1 MVHLST
7 LGPVVIHVGKKRLTA
22 ASQRA
27 FAALFYLVVE
37 RGKEIPRR
45 TLDQLLFPDPS
56 KAIER
61 HSLRQLLYRLRQMG
75 VPLDG
80 DSPTVT
86 LASDAATWDVEV
98 IESHGGYSD
107 AELDAL
113 SHGYLSG
120 FTVGPSPAFNEWLD
134 MHRTTV
140 TATLR
145 RGLLT
150 QMREEKAKHHFAGV
164 DRAARA
170 CLALDPLNEEATLAT
185 AEVLVMSGSK
195 TEALSVLDRYIDEV
209 GPRSRDLRVAPKLLR
224 ERISE
229 YVVDSGLL
237 AEPPLVGRD
246 QEMATLR
253 ALLCR
258 IGHGG
263 AEACVLWGSSGIGKS
278 RLLNEACSIGA
289 LQGMAIVRCAL
300 QPHDQRRP
308 LAVLRDMGPR
318 LLDLPGALGC
328 SPEALALVRGLCGRG
343 EMPARE
349 LPRTTQD
356 SEVAL
361 AAALASAT
369 DLLDAVCGEGPVL
382 LCIEDAHWLDPA
394 SIELIV
400 EAVAGQRSLCILMAS
415 QRALQLPQRLANAAC
430 LSSIEVP
437 RLPADSS
444 ALLMRRLFERAG
456 RAPDGDFVEGALG
469 LADGVPF
476 YLQSL
481 FVEYATTGDRT
492 AIPSTLTASLA
503 SKLERLGETT
513 RSVFDAIVVLGKQC
527 TLGRLEAL
535 VQLPRHSLLTSLREL
550 EERGLT
556 RSTPNVVSCA
566 HELFA
571 VTARG
576 KMPAS
581 VSRMLHRAIAEILEN
596 NSSDGGAEPWDIAAH
611 WQASGD
617 PARGLSVILRC
628 AEEAIHIGRPQE
640 AIVILSR
647 MAKQPTGTDRR
658 QILEAQ
664 LAAYEAAGEWPSIVA
679 CVTELLGLLRD
690 DEGARS
696 RTLELRRIGARLLGG
711 ATAGG
716 DETRLRELMSTEQDK
731 NDHLQSVMLNLI
743 VAENSVDNELA
754 LEALAAV
761 ERIGHDT
768 VAGMIPYMTY
778 HIQFGSLEEAG
789 RTAVALQA
797 AIATDA
803 SSTLR
808 FRAECNTGVVL
819 FTLGEVERAAT
830 GFQRAYQTA
839 SEIGL
844 QSGQIISAIRL
855 AFLYW
860 CADDHVRFET
870 WYRRTAQDIERST
883 VPSQIAGHFSNGILR
898 ALDAGRASDA
908 KQLLAEA
915 HRRAPNIAEGRRRH
929 LGMAYELRIEL
940 ATGARPSNDQI
951 DALLRAYCVSKG
963 FLAEDVIVDTLVGAL
978 RSRARD
984 VEAEALRTE
993 FLRKWRRDRY
1003 PIPPRLT
1010 NLREA
1015 IG

>member
-7 LGPVVIHVGKKRLTA
+7 IGPVAIQVGKKRLTA

-45 TLDQLLFPDPS
+45 TLDELFFPDPS
-56 KAIER
+56 EAIER
-61 HSLRQLLYRLRQMG
+61 HSLRQLLYRLRQRG

-80 DSPTVT
+80 DGPTVT

-98 IESHGGYSD
+98 IESRGCYSE

-140 TATLR
+140 SATLR

-253 ALLCR
+253 ALLSR
-258 IGHGG
+258 IGHGS

-278 RLLNEACSIGA
+278 RLLNEACGIAA
-289 LQGMAIVRCAL
+289 LQGVAVIRCAL

-415 QRALQLPQRLANAAC
+415 QRTLQLPQRLAGASRLN
-430 LSSIEVP
+430 SVEVP
-437 RLPADSS
+437 RLSTDSS

-571 VTARG
+571 VTAQE

-581 VSRMLHRAIAEILEN
+581 VSRMLHRAIAELLEGEN
-596 NSSDGGAEPWDIAAH
+596 QDGRAEPWDIAAH
-611 WQASGD
+611 WQESGD

-628 AEEAIHIGRPQE
+628 AEEATRVGRPQE
-640 AIVILSR
+640 AIAILSR
-647 MAKQPTGTDRR
+647 AAKHPAAGDRR

-664 LAAYEAAGEWPSIVA
+664 LAAYEAAGRASNAEA
-679 CVTELLGLLRD
+679 CITELLGLLRD
-690 DEGARS
+690 DEGALRRS
-696 RTLELRRIGARLLGG
+696 LELRRVAARVDGG
-711 ATAGG
+711 ATTLG
-716 DETRLRELMSTEQDK
+716 DESLLRDLMVTARDED
-731 NDHLQSVMLNLI
+731 NLFRSVMLNLI
-743 VAENSVDNELA
+743 VAENSVNSGLA

-761 ERIGHDT
+761 ERIGHST
-768 VAGMIPYMTY
+768 VAGMIAYMTY
-778 HIQFGSLEEAG
+778 HTVFGSLEEAG
-789 RTAVALQA
+789 EAAAALQV
-797 AIATDA
+797 AIATQV
-803 SSTLR
+803 SSGLR
-808 FRAECNTGVVL
+808 YRAEAYAAITL
-819 FTLGEVERAAT
+819 FRLGEVEGAAA
-830 GFQRAYQTA
+830 GFQRAYHTA

-844 QSGQIISAIRL
+844 QSGRILAANQL

-860 CADDHVRFET
+860 CVGDQIGFEK
-870 WYRRTAQDIERST
+870 WYLLTAQHIERAT
-883 VPSQIAGHFSNGILR
+883 APGQIAGHYSNGILR

-908 KQLLAEA
+908 QELLTEAQL
-915 HRRAPNIAEGRRRH
+915 RVPYIREGRRGH
-929 LGMAYELRIEL
+929 LAMAYELRIDL
-940 ATGARPSNDQI
+940 ANGIRPSNDQI
-951 DALLRAYCVSKG
+951 DALLTAYCTGKG
-963 FLAEDVIVDTLVGAL
+963 FAEEDVIVDTLIAAL
-978 RSRARD
+978 RGRD
-984 VEAEALRTE
+984 RNVEAEALRAE
-993 FLRKWRRDRY
+993 FLGKWRRDRY
-1003 PIPPRLT
+1003 PVPTQLT
-1010 NLREA
+1010 NLRRA
-1015 IG
+1015 G